1 MRKMGMIGMA
11 MCLLAL
17 LALLPAL
24 AMAET
29 AGRMN
34 ANAQVSTGPGEQY
47 ALAPDM
53 ELPRGQQV
61 TVRTKYTSGGETW
74 VQVEFA
80 WAGALARGY
89 VRSADVNADLRHV
102 PVEAPLCTGTLLVA
116 ADYEAMGPL
125 YHGYLGYSSARR
137 GGISAVVYEVEKDSA
152 FVEYW
157 NYDLVKKS
165 RSWVL
170 LSEVQTQWSFDPNG
184 YYGVAQAD
192 SLHVPSPTR
201 APSTYYGSVQQ
212 GYPVGV
218 MCTVVSGSCHIKEG
232 PGAEGRTVG
241 YAYVGERYEVLECRH
256 GSSGKDWYLIR
267 QGSVYGWISSGLVS
281 LD

>member
-1 MRKMGMIGMA
+1 MHKMGMIA
-11 MCLLAL
+11 MLACLLA
-17 LALLPAL
+17 ALTLIPAVAL
-24 AMAET
+24 AET
-29 AGRMN
+29 DGVMN
-34 ANAQVSTGPGEQY
+34 ADAQVSTGPGEQY
-47 ALAPDM
+47 ALMPDM
-53 ELPRGQQV
+53 VLPRGQQV
-61 TVRTKYTSGGETW
+61 TVRTKYTSSGETW

-80 WAGALARGY
+80 YAGALARGY
-89 VRSADVNADLRHV
+89 VRGAEVDAELRRV

-116 ADYEAMGPL
+116 ADYAATGPL
-125 YHGYLGYSSARR
+125 YQGYLGYSSARR
-137 GGISAVVYEVEKDSA
+137 GGISAVVYEVEKGSA
-152 FVEYW
+152 LVEYW
-157 NYDLVKKS
+157 NYDLVKKC
-165 RSWVL
+165 RSWVP
-170 LSEVQTQWSFDPNG
+170 LSELQTQWSFDPNG
-184 YYGVAQAD
+184 YYGVARTD
-192 SLHVPSPTR
+192 SLHVPAPTR

-232 PGAEGRTVG
+232 PGAEGRTVA